1 MVRLRW
7 GTATD
12 VGGIRTRNEDHAL
25 ADEPIFVVA
34 DGMGGRPGGELASR
48 IAVDAFTCLQ
58 GRPGP
63 TQEDV
68 LAAVTRADRA
78 VVQAA
83 DGGNTG
89 MGTTLVGL
97 ALVTDDGSDYWFGF
111 NIGDSRLYRW
121 AGDVLEQLSTDHSEV
136 QELITAG
143 LVTAEHRH
151 DHPARHVVT
160 RVLGVPAAPPTTDCW
175 LLCPVPRERFLLCSD
190 GLTDELDDNAIA
202 TVLRAEPDPYAAAR
216 RLVDEALA
224 AGGRDNVTV
233 VVVQV
238 EGDGEPDIDAAGVTG
253 TADAS
258 AVTAQRR
265 RVAHR

>member
-34 DGMGGRPGGELASR
+34 DGMGGCPGGEIASR
-48 IAVDAFTCLQ
+48 IAIDAFTCFR
-58 GRPGP
+58 GRSAPAR
-63 TQEDV
+63 EDV

-83 DGGNTG
+83 DGDNSG

-111 NIGDSRLYRW
+111 NVGDSRLYRW
-121 AGDVLEQLSTDHSEV
+121 AGGVLEQLSTDHSEV

-151 DHPARHVVT
+151 EHPARHVVT
-160 RVLGVPAAPPTTDCW
+160 RVLGIPADVAPPTDCW
-175 LLCPVPRERFLLCSD
+175 LLCPTPRERFLLCSD
-190 GLTDELDDNAIA
+190 GLTDELDDGTIA
-202 TVLRAEPDPYAAAR
+202 MVLRTEPDPDAAAR

-238 EGDGEPDIDAAGVTG
+238 DDDGEPDVDGAG